1 MNNKYI
7 YILLLGMFAV
17 FASEGIFSNIF
28 SNYVQ
33 SLNITSAEVRG
44 NLELPR
50 EIPGILSMFA
60 VGLLFFL
67 RENQIAA
74 FAAFLLAL
82 GVGALAFL
90 NVSSSITVLVVLILI
105 ASLGQHILI
114 TIVDSIVIHIAKPEN
129 RGLRLGQMRGLVNA
143 ANLVGSVY
151 LWLKWEY
158 INKSYSVDLFVSC
171 ALALLAALMFLAVR
185 EKKLP
190 QKRKL
195 GDAFIVRKRYSL
207 YYLLEVLFGARKQ
220 VFITFGFWVLVS
232 VLGKAPDY
240 IAKIM
245 LVAAVLGLFFK
256 PFTGKLI
263 QKYGERVVL
272 VADSVLLFFVCLV
285 YAFSLKLFSQE
296 TAATVISICFIVDN
310 LLFAAGAARVSYLGR
325 IAEEKSDVTPT
336 LYTGMAI
343 NHVTSIAAAVF
354 GGYLWSLTGS
364 HTSTFLFAAVL
375 AIFSGL
381 TARRISE
388 HHSEAQA

>member
-7 YILLLGMFAV
+7 YLLLLAIFAV
-17 FASEGIFSNIF
+17 FVSEGIFSNIF

-33 SLNITSAEVRG
+33 SLDITSADVRG

-60 VGLLFFL
+60 VGALFFL
-67 RENQIAA
+67 RENQVAA
-74 FAAFLLAL
+74 FASFLLAF

-90 NVSSSITVLVVLILI
+90 NISSSITVLVILILI

-143 ANLVGSVY
+143 ANLAGSAY

-171 ALALLAALMFLAVR
+171 ALAFLAVLMFLAVK
-185 EKKLP
+185 ENKLP
-190 QKRKL
+190 GKRSL
-195 GDAFIVRKRYSL
+195 RDTFIIRRHYSL
-207 YYLLEVLFGARKQ
+207 YYILEVFFGARKQ
-220 VFITFGFWVLVS
+220 VFITFGFWVIVS
-232 VLGKAPDY
+232 VLGKQPDY

-263 QKYGERVVL
+263 QKYGERLIL
-272 VADSVLLFFVCLV
+272 VADSILLFFVCLV
-285 YAFSLKLFSQE
+285 YAFSLKLFSHE

-325 IAEEKSDVTPT
+325 IAEDKNDVTPT

-354 GGYLWSLTGS
+354 GGYLWTLTGS
-364 HTSTFLFAAVL
+364 HICTFLFAAVL

-381 TARRISE
+381 TARRIAE
-388 HHSEAQA
+388 VKT

>member
-1 MNNKYI
+1 M
-7 YILLLGMFAV
+7 
-17 FASEGIFSNIF
+17 
-28 SNYVQ
+28 
-33 SLNITSAEVRG
+33 RG

-60 VGLLFFL
+60 VGALFFL
-67 RENQIAA
+67 RENHIAA
-74 FAAFLLAL
+74 FASFLLAF

-90 NVSSSITVLVVLILI
+90 NISSSITMLVVLILI

-143 ANLVGSVY
+143 ANLAGSAY
-151 LWLKWEY
+151 LWFKWEY

-171 ALALLAALMFLAVR
+171 ALALLAALMFLSLR
-185 EKKLP
+185 EEKLP
-190 QKRKL
+190 VKRSL
-195 GDAFIVRKRYSL
+195 RDTFIIRKRYSL
-207 YYLLEVLFGARKQ
+207 YYILEVFFGARKQ
-220 VFITFGFWVLVS
+220 VFITFGFWVIVS

-245 LVAAVLGLFFK
+245 IVAAVLGLFFK
-256 PFTGKLI
+256 PFTGRLI
-263 QKYGERVVL
+263 QKYGERAVL

-285 YAFSLKLFSQE
+285 YAFSLKFFSLE
-296 TAATVISICFIVDN
+296 TATTVISICFIVDN

-343 NHVTSIAAAVF
+343 NHVTSIAAAVL
-354 GGYLWSLTGS
+354 GGYMWTLTGS
-364 HTSTFLFAAVL
+364 HMSTFLFAAIL

-381 TARRISE
+381 TALRISDSPITWSRE
-388 HHSEAQA
+388 SS